1 MRKTNEAVRR
11 TESRIPAFKTI
22 EEEAEFWDTHDSS
35 EFDDEFG
42 TVTDVKFVRTK
53 RKQPITVRLDQDT
66 VLALRRQAH
75 QRGVGTSTLAR
86 MLDYGARPRPRRAEC
101 CLQSLVMNS
110 PAW

>member
-35 EFDDEFG
+35 EFDDEFE

-66 VLALRRQAH
+66 VAVGNQY
-75 QRGVGTSTLAR
+75 QSFGRGKETAAGSEWTI
-86 MLDYGARPRPRRAEC
+86 PRA
-101 CLQSLVMNS
+101 VITIAMI
-110 PAW
+110 